1 MALSKI
7 DADGVS
13 GLQASLTATT
23 TVPSEG
29 GAATTNLVQGL
40 AKVVYAFDQS
50 GGHYGLNTAS
60 LENLNVS
67 STVDHA
73 TGSTKPSFTNNMAT
87 NEYSVPTGAHHM
99 PDPSGTYTNA
109 RWATAHT
116 LSTSS
121 LGLLTCY
128 SYTGFQD
135 NWHCCTAH
143 GSLA

>member
-1 MALSKI
+1 MGTLKVDTVVGS
-7 DADGVS
+7 DGTSPVE
-13 GLQASLTATT
+13 LTKQSA
-23 TVPSEG
+23 
-29 GAATTNLVQGL
+29 
-40 AKVVYAFDQS
+40 AKVLYAFDQT

-60 LENLNVS
+60 SENLNVS
-67 STVDHA
+67 STADHA
-73 TGSTKPSFTNNMAT
+73 VGSTKPSFTNNMAT
-87 NEYSVPTGAHHM
+87 NEYIVPTGAHHM

-116 LSTSS
+116 LSTSG

-143 GSLA
+143 GELA

>member
-1 MALSKI
+1 MSLVKTDALQGKT
-7 DADGVS
+7 
-13 GLQASLTATT
+13 TAGSI
-23 TVPSEG
+23 TVTSEG
-29 GAATTNLVQGL
+29 GAATMQLQQGL
-40 AKVVYAFDQS
+40 AKVLYAFDQI

-73 TGSTKPSFTNNMAT
+73 VGSTKPSFTNNMAT
-87 NEYSVPTGAHHM
+87 NEYIVPTGAHHM
-99 PDPSGTYTNA
+99 PDPSGTYGNA

-128 SYTGFQD
+128 TYSGFQD

>member
-1 MALSKI
+1 MSDLRVNTISAS
-7 DADGVS
+7 DGTSPVT
-13 GLQASLTATT
+13 LTKQSA
-23 TVPSEG
+23 
-29 GAATTNLVQGL
+29 
-40 AKVVYAFDQS
+40 AKVLYAFDQI

-60 LENLNVS
+60 SENLNVS
-67 STVDHA
+67 SVVDHA

-87 NEYSVPTGAHHM
+87 NEYIVPTGAHHM

-116 LSTSS
+116 LSTSG

-128 SYTGFQD
+128 TYSNFQD

-143 GSLA
+143 GDLA

>member
-1 MALSKI
+1 MSEIKVDTLKGKTTAKTVTVTVG
-7 DADGVS
+7 A
-13 GLQASLTATT
+13 TATQ
-23 TVPSEG
+23 SLE
-29 GAATTNLVQGL
+29 QGL
-40 AKVVYAFDQS
+40 AKVVYAFDQH

-60 LENLNVS
+60 LENLNIS
-67 STVDHA
+67 SVLDHA

-87 NEYSVPTGAHHM
+87 NEYIVPTGAHYS

-116 LSTSS
+116 LSTSG

-143 GSLA
+143 GELA

>member
-1 MALSKI
+1 MSEIKVDTLTGKTTAKTVNVTVG
-7 DADGVS
+7 A
-13 GLQASLTATT
+13 TATQ
-23 TVPSEG
+23 SLE
-29 GAATTNLVQGL
+29 QGL
-40 AKVVYAFDQS
+40 AKVVYAFDQQ

-60 LENLNVS
+60 SENLNVS

-87 NEYSVPTGAHHM
+87 NEYIVPTGAHYM

-116 LSTSS
+116 LSTSG

-135 NWHCCTAH
+135 NWHCCTAL

>member
-1 MALSKI
+1 MSTLK
-7 DADGVS
+7 ADTIV
-13 GLQASLTATT
+13 ASDGSSPVTLTKQSA
-23 TVPSEG
+23 
-29 GAATTNLVQGL
+29 
-40 AKVVYAFDQS
+40 AKVLYAFDQQ

-73 TGSTKPSFTNNMAT
+73 AGSTKANFTNNMAT
-87 NEYSVPTGAHHM
+87 NEYIVPTGAHYM
-99 PDPSGTYTNA
+99 PDVSGGYTNA

-116 LSTSS
+116 LSTSG

-128 SYTGFQD
+128 SYTAFQD

-143 GSLA
+143 GDLA